1 MWARLSRPGPGFRH
15 RVGGGLPAGDRAEHI
30 QRDADAVDRRGFVP
44 QDPADRGARVAAV
57 LAISGVLLACAL
69 LARGNGIAL
78 LSTFLVLLLY
88 FLVPWTAVN
97 LVDYFLVRKGRY
109 AIPHFFTPKGIYG
122 AWQARGIAAYLIG
135 FASMVPFFHIVDA
148 ASGQAIFGYVAQRM
162 HGVDIAWLVGLL
174 VAGSVTSR
182 WSFHRPARGRSAS
195 SRASATATWRRWPNT
210 SRRSSNE
217 RASHPSDPVDPG
229 RWRRRRP
236 ESGARPHRAVRR
248 SGGSG
253 GLLRNIHPG
262 FPTPQNVA
270 RLAEPLDGPSL
281 SALRDAA
288 RQASAWRS
296 GWPNATASVS
306 QYRRADRSRAGCFSA
321 TARRTFMSPTWGVQ
335 ARRRVSRMPLER
347 HPRPADL
354 LRHRIPRDRAH
365 AGEQGR

>member
-1 MWARLSRPGPGFRH
+1 MRRYWPSAASC
-15 RVGGGLPAGDRAEHI
+15 LPAR
-30 QRDADAVDRRGFVP
+30 
-44 QDPADRGARVAAV
+44 
-57 LAISGVLLACAL
+57 CW
-69 LARGNGIAL
+69 RGNGIAL

-148 ASGQAIFGYVAQRM
+148 ASGQAIFVGYVAQRM

-174 VAGSVTSR
+174 VAGSVYLALVVPSTC
-182 WSFHRPARGRSAS
+182 ARKSAS

-229 RWRRRRP
+229 RWRRRRQS

-288 RQASAWRS
+288 RQAGVSVAIGLAERDGERFYNTAVLIDHEGGLLLSYRKTHLYESDLGCSSPAPSFPYAAGTASAW
-296 GWPNATASVS
+296 A
-306 QYRRADRSRAGCFSA
+306 C
-321 TARRTFMSPTWGVQ
+321 
-335 ARRRVSRMPLER
+335 
-347 HPRPADL
+347 
-354 LRHRIPRDRAH
+354 
-365 AGEQGR
+365 